1 MDPTEYQESKVHK
14 ENLDQMVTKES
25 QESQEEMVSMD
36 SLEAS
41 ASKENKVKLAIKV
54 ILVMLVNR
62 VIHTMVQM
70 LFPSRVTRVKREM
83 LHRVKPE
90 LKDNQET
97 PELLTTLQESQDLR
111 ENKVLQENQVPM
123 GQLENKDVLVTT
135 ETKVCRDL
143 QENLVLMEKVV
154 IRAWM
159 VDLDQSVKQ
168 VLLDFRVPRESWDQ
182 TVLPENKARKEI
194 KEKTVRTVIT
204 DLMVFLL

>member
-1 MDPTEYQESKVHK
+1 M
-14 ENLDQMVTKES
+14 
-25 QESQEEMVSMD
+25 
-36 SLEAS
+36 
-41 ASKENKVKLAIKV
+41 
-54 ILVMLVNR
+54 
-62 VIHTMVQM
+62 
-70 LFPSRVTRVKREM
+70 
-83 LHRVKPE
+83 KPE

-159 VDLDQSVKQ
+159 VDLDQLVKQ

-182 TVLPENKARKEI
+182 TVLPVSFTLNS
-194 KEKTVRTVIT
+194 
-204 DLMVFLL
+204 